1 MMHVLVLITVVLDA
15 NLRGNSRSA
24 NQVLLASAT
33 VWMLS
38 FLVTTLTYLSTVM
51 SRSWLPLL
59 NWSCHLSSLQH
70 HRLFLELFLISS
82 FWNFTTTIFS
92 GVFWNFS
99 LFKSHLCADT
109 YLFIASQACERI
121 AMCII
126 RHYTSYLIVLTR
138 TCSIQWRTYTVSN

>member
-51 SRSWLPLL
+51 SRS
-59 NWSCHLSSLQH
+59 
-70 HRLFLELFLISS
+70 
-82 FWNFTTTIFS
+82 
-92 GVFWNFS
+92 
-99 LFKSHLCADT
+99 
-109 YLFIASQACERI
+109 
-121 AMCII
+121 
-126 RHYTSYLIVLTR
+126 
-138 TCSIQWRTYTVSN
+138 